1 MMENRM
7 NFLNKHLLL
16 QCATV
21 VREMKIYWVF
31 SKQNMSLDSTSGFCE
46 NLHAY
51 VIIKLVLKK
60 FVEILYPIVTG
71 WKWSEFSYFL
81 KIVFQV
87 QYHKNWNQKP
97 HKKFHS
103 SQPIHQMKP
112 QFSASKERFIFF
124 LYSFIFFAFTP
135 KYSTFFNVRWIA
147 DQRANIRA
155 ST

>member
-31 SKQNMSLDSTSGFCE
+31 SKQNISLDSTSGFCE

-60 FVEILYPIVTG
+60 SVEILYPNVTG

-87 QYHKNWNQKP
+87 QYHKNWNEQP

-103 SQPIHQMKP
+103 PYIKWSHNFPHQKKGSY
-112 QFSASKERFIFF
+112 FSYTPSFSLPSPPNIQHSLMYAELQIKEQISG
-124 LYSFIFFAFTP
+124 LQL
-135 KYSTFFNVRWIA
+135 N
-147 DQRANIRA
+147 
-155 ST
+155 

>member
-1 MMENRM
+1 MPSFSPLCLLEFSQCECLGFLFIHNCTPFQFIQKFKNLHENFWKFIIIKWKVISRLIKLNYLVDVTTNYNTLVEMMENRM

-60 FVEILYPIVTG
+60 SV
-71 WKWSEFSYFL
+71 
-81 KIVFQV
+81 
-87 QYHKNWNQKP
+87 
-97 HKKFHS
+97 
-103 SQPIHQMKP
+103 
-112 QFSASKERFIFF
+112 
-124 LYSFIFFAFTP
+124 
-135 KYSTFFNVRWIA
+135 
-147 DQRANIRA
+147 
-155 ST
+155 

>member
-7 NFLNKHLLL
+7 NFLNKHILL

-60 FVEILYPIVTG
+60 SVKILYPNVTG

-97 HKKFHS
+97 HKNFTAAHTSNEATIFRIKRKVHIF
-103 SQPIHQMKP
+103 PILLNFLCLHLQ
-112 QFSASKERFIFF
+112 IF
-124 LYSFIFFAFTP
+124 
-135 KYSTFFNVRWIA
+135 
-147 DQRANIRA
+147 NIL
-155 ST
+155 